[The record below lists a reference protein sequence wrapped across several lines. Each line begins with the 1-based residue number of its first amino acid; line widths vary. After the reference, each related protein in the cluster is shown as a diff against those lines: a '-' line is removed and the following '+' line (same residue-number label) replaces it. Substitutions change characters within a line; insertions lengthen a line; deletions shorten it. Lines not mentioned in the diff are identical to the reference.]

1 MDPETTKTVQ
11 DGDETEASAGFV
23 ADFISEITS
32 SPLNLC
38 LLLAIVFLIYK
49 ILKGRNDDTRDFQP
63 PPPPPPKMKKRDF
76 TIAELLKYDGTD
88 SSGRVLIAVN
98 GKVFDCTR
106 GKRFYGPGGAYASF
120 AGHDASR
127 ALAMFQTDLVKDEHD
142 DLSDLTGVQMESVRE
157 WEVQLAEKYDFVG
170 KLLKPGEEP
179 SNYSDEE
186 EGGDEDGKDSSTSAT
201 VSESTSPATKKNE

>member
-1 MDPETTKTVQ
+1 MEPEQTKTV
-11 DGDETEASAGFV
+11 GDDESGGYI
-23 ADFISEITS
+23 ADFIGEITS

-38 LLLAIVFLIYK
+38 LLLAIVFLLYK
-49 ILKGRNDDTRDFQP
+49 ILKGRNDDTRDFP
-63 PPPPPPKMKKRDF
+63 PPPPPMPKMKKRDF
-76 TIAELLKYDGTD
+76 RIEELRKYDGTD
-88 SSGRVLIAVN
+88 GGRVLIAVN

-142 DLSDLTGVQMESVRE
+142 DLSDLNSVQMESVKE
-157 WEVQLAEKYDFVG
+157 WEAQLAEKYDFVG

-186 EGGDEDGKDSSTSAT
+186 EGGEEESKQEESSSSPKSKDE
-201 VSESTSPATKKNE
+201 

>member
-1 MDPETTKTVQ
+1 MDKKKAV
-11 DGDETEASAGFV
+11 GDEDAAAAAGGYV
-23 ADFISEITS
+23 SEFIDEITS

-38 LLLAIVFLIYK
+38 LLFAILFLLYK
-49 ILKGRNDDTRDFQP
+49 ILKGRNDDTNFTP
-63 PPPPPPKMKKRDF
+63 PPPPIPKMKKRDF
-76 TIAELLKYDGTD
+76 RIDELRQYDGTD

-142 DLSDLTGVQMESVRE
+142 DLSDLNVDQMESVRE
-157 WEVQLAEKYDFVG
+157 WEAQLAEKYDFVG

-186 EGGDEDGKDSSTSAT
+186 DGGEEDTATASSPISPTQSKKDE
-201 VSESTSPATKKNE
+201 

>member
-1 MDPETTKTVQ
+1 MEPETKTV
-11 DGDETEASAGFV
+11 GDDESGGYI
-23 ADFISEITS
+23 ADFIGEITS

-38 LLLAIVFLIYK
+38 LLLAIVFLLYK
-49 ILKGRNDDTRDFQP
+49 ILKGRNDDTRDFP
-63 PPPPPPKMKKRDF
+63 PPPPPMPKMKKRDF
-76 TIAELLKYDGTD
+76 RIEELRKYDGTNG
-88 SSGRVLIAVN
+88 GRVLIAVN

-142 DLSDLTGVQMESVRE
+142 DLSDLNSVQMESVKE
-157 WEVQLAEKYDFVG
+157 WEAQLAEKYDFVG

-186 EGGDEDGKDSSTSAT
+186 EGGEEESKQEESSSSPKSKDE
-201 VSESTSPATKKNE
+201 